1 MCNLAH
7 PVPSCLTTKM
17 PSVTSLPDAPAMSW
31 KNDQGIV
38 ILKQLI
44 LVDKSLPFVGILNAT
59 YTKAVYIFLI
69 AICVNCLFVLN

>member
-1 MCNLAH
+1 
-7 PVPSCLTTKM
+7 M

-44 LVDKSLPFVGILNAT
+44 LVDKSLPFVDILNAT
-59 YTKAVYIFLI
+59 YTKTVYFFLI